1 MERVA
6 FVAVGEPLSDGPRL
20 ARSSTSGEVT
30 LIAPRELAAAL
41 GRSASWFEGELA
53 APVEQL
59 LPGLRAL
66 RALEALGSF
75 DRIQCTPEGAWA
87 IASAMRTGGL
97 RTARVVV
104 EVSPGHAALTRPV
117 ATGERYPEVIFREA
131 LLHGLRDAAAVEGD
145 AAAIGALREAGAI
158 LAEEPPAPAWDSAS
172 PPAITAVVTHK
183 DLQRYLPECLA
194 SLRAQTVPL
203 EILVIDDGS
212 GPEGLAALD
221 DEERKD
227 PKLRVVRRRHVGLS
241 GARTFGVQEA
251 RTELVLIVDADNVMR
266 PNLAE
271 RLREALRLRPA
282 AAAATGGFRAFDG
295 ETSATLWYYSPTELS
310 PPALFL
316 ANTGGDACALHRRSA
331 LLAAGGYE
339 PEEEFSEDWDL
350 WLRYL
355 DRGFVT
361 APVFETLFD
370 YRVRK
375 DSLLRLRSPANEAAM
390 QFKLVALHPQLAVA
404 NARELVLLAAGE
416 LVMLQ
421 NRGRAADVLA
431 RASGEITRA
440 AQASFE
446 RAARAEAVSA
456 AAEAAR
462 AAAERDRESAERDRE
477 SAERDREAARAN
489 LTAARQELDGL
500 HAALAEMAGS
510 SAVRLA
516 RTLRS
521 LSPAAH
527 SAIAR
532 ALRFALTLKR

>member
-6 FVAVGEPLSDGPRL
+6 FVAVGDPLSDGPRL

-30 LIAPRELAAAL
+30 LIAPPELAAAL
-41 GRSASWFEGELA
+41 GRPASWFEGELA

-104 EVSPGHAALTRPV
+104 EVLPGHAALTRPV

-158 LAEEPPAPAWDSAS
+158 LAEEPPAPAWDAAS

-221 DEERKD
+221 EEERKD
-227 PKLRVVRRRHVGLS
+227 PRLRVVRRRHVGLS
-241 GARTFGVQEA
+241 EARTFGVQEA

-310 PPALFL
+310 PRALFL

-390 QFKLVALHPQLAVA
+390 QFKLVALHPRLAVA
-404 NARELVLLAAGE
+404 NAHELVLLAAGE
-416 LVMLQ
+416 LVALQ
-421 NRGRAADVLA
+421 DRARAAEAQA
-431 RASGEITRA
+431 RASGEATWAAQEMAASSGAR

-462 AAAERDRESAERDRE
+462 AAAERE
-477 SAERDREAARAN
+477 REAARAN

-500 HAALAEMAGS
+500 HAALAEMASS